1 MVVSTLTCLSLAT
14 AGGTAVTLGPFFCSG
29 RPHSTP
35 AYGIDKLGLTK
46 NDGLHGLDR
55 TPRFQ
60 APRSV
65 AVPEYRHV
73 VCQVD
78 GPEASEWDWM
88 VGYYLLEISP
98 KEVAKRLGP
107 TGVG

>member
-1 MVVSTLTCLSLAT
+1 MAKVWFVREGADPTT
-14 AGGTAVTLGPFFCSG
+14 G
-29 RPHSTP
+29 TP
-35 AYGIDKLGLTK
+35 AYDISLQQCIDKLGLTK
-46 NDGLHGLDR
+46 NDWLHGLDR

-73 VCQVD
+73 VCQGD
-78 GPEASEWDWM
+78 DQEASEWGWRA
-88 VGYYLLEISP
+88 GYYLLEISP

-107 TGVG
+107 PEVG